1 MRCHHHF
8 SRLHHHCVQT
18 ASAGTVRLVACP
30 DLAHSLIF
38 ALSDPRELSFTNL
51 AKQTLLPLLMIAL
64 MLAVGLM
71 CLLQL
76 YLYLYYR
83 CLTVTIASS
92 DTNWWW
98 HLLLIMWFQKFS
110 LLCSVSNWKAE
121 VWDSFFILIHRMMW
135 NYLLSLSR
143 SIFPHIPSQVTSI
156 HHCIVK

>member
-8 SRLHHHCVQT
+8 SRLHHHCVQR
-18 ASAGTVRLVACP
+18 ASAGAVRLVACP
-30 DLAHSLIF
+30 DSWPIKHSLIF

-71 CLLQL
+71 CLLQH

-110 LLCSVSNWKAE
+110 LLCSVPNWKAE
-121 VWDSFFILIHRMMW
+121 VWDSFFIIHF
-135 NYLLSLSR
+135 N
-143 SIFPHIPSQVTSI
+143 PQND
-156 HHCIVK
+156 VKLPIITL

>member
-1 MRCHHHF
+1 MPSPF
-8 SRLHHHCVQT
+8 LQT
-18 ASAGTVRLVACP
+18 PPSLCANSFCWHSSSCGLSWL
-30 DLAHSLIF
+30 LAYSLIF